1 MHLLQNFYISMLLFQ
16 YLYFNAFVTIFY
28 VNAFVSILLFLYFIF
43 SIKLFI
49 IMTYTDF
56 GLYESFSF
64 RVLLLKIKP

>member
-1 MHLLQNFYISMLLFQ
+1 MHLLRNFYISMLLFQ
-16 YLYFNAFVTIFY
+16 YLYFNVFVTIFY

-43 SIKLFI
+43 SINFFI

>member
-1 MHLLQNFYISMLLFQ
+1 MHLLRNFYISMLLFQ
-16 YLYFNAFVTIFY
+16 YLYFNVFVTIFY
-28 VNAFVSILLFLYFIF
+28 VNAFVSILLFLYFMF

>member
-16 YLYFNAFVTIFY
+16 YLYFNVFVTIFY

-49 IMTYTDF
+49 IMTYTDL
-56 GLYESFSF
+56 GLYESISF